1 MKMNKK
7 KVLVTSLAVSFIA
20 ILSLG
25 TLAWF
30 NAKDEITNTFKVA
43 DSDDPDTMPDF
54 SVDVFETDEDGN
66 KIEGNEYLDI
76 LPGDVLHKDPTVQNT
91 GSYDMY
97 TRVIVT
103 LSDANVWLTAAN
115 KYKIASNLSNADAQ
129 WILLESMTDIDKNNW
144 KRYDKPVYDKDAD
157 TLVYVYYYDEV
168 VAPNAET
175 TPVFETVTIPKQL
188 QQKDMDFGKGVDF
201 TIHVKAEAIQADNTV
216 PENASLGNKNEAYYA
231 FNNEKA
237 GNWAAGKEYGQ

>member
-1 MKMNKK
+1 MNMNKK
-7 KVLVTSLAVSFIA
+7 KVLVTALAVSLIA

-30 NAKDEITNTFKVA
+30 NATDEITNTFKVA
-43 DSDDPDTMPDF
+43 DSDDPDTTPDF
-54 SVDVFETDEDGN
+54 SVDVFETDEEDN

-76 LPGDVLHKDPTVQNT
+76 LPGDVLHKDPTVKNT
-91 GSYDMY
+91 GEYDMY

-129 WILLESMTDIDKNNW
+129 WILLESMTDIDTNNW

-157 TLVYVYYYDEV
+157 TLVYVYYYDDV
-168 VAPNAET
+168 VAPDAET
-175 TPVFETVTIPKQL
+175 TPVFETVTIPTQL
-188 QQKDMDFGKGVDF
+188 QQKDMDFGEGVDF

-237 GNWAAGKEYGQ
+237 GNWAAGKAYGE